1 MKATVSLIVLFLAV
15 CLAGKSHAYYST
27 TVTYDYGSTS
37 GHIPTSTG
45 GGSLGINYLTIVKP
59 DASGFSDTFSVAGLS
74 TVTAASISVTHNGNF
89 DTVLPNGYG
98 EQWQV
103 MLDNT
108 IPVGVLSNSFYDWT
122 TGTLI
127 TGWQTDSFT
136 LSNAALNAINNSS
149 PSHQF
154 TISFVDGTLG
164 ANSFTVKN
172 ASVSAQGAPSPVP
185 LPAALSLFAP
195 GLFGVA
201 AFRRRRL
208 S

>member
-1 MKATVSLIVLFLAV
+1 MKAIVGLIAFSLVA

-27 TVTYDYGSTS
+27 TVTYDYGSAS
-37 GHIPTSTG
+37 GHIPTSSG
-45 GGSLGINYLTIVKP
+45 SGSLGSDYLTIVKP
-59 DASGFSDTFSVAGLS
+59 DVAGFSDTFSLAGLS
-74 TVTAASISVTHNGNF
+74 TVTTASISITHNGNF

-108 IPVGVLSNSFYDWT
+108 IPLGVLSNSFYDWT

-136 LSNAALNAINNSS
+136 LSSAALNAINSAS
-149 PSHQF
+149 PTHQF
-154 TISFVDGTLG
+154 SISFVDSTLG
-164 ANSFTVKN
+164 ANSFTVN
-172 ASVSAQGAPSPVP
+172 NVSVSAQGEPAPVP

-195 GLFGVA
+195 GLFGLA
-201 AFRRRRL
+201 AFRRRL
-208 S
+208 A